1 MEEAWVG
8 QGRDIC
14 PFPLGEAKNMIR
26 QLRVRLVDYLL
37 SVQTEIILNTQ
48 KDNLQQNQNQ
58 NQNQESQVQ
67 VPVPRNEGPG
77 DLGVNIIDGDNGPTY
92 FGNAFGNNIMRF
104 DDEF

>member
-1 MEEAWVG
+1 M
-8 QGRDIC
+8 
-14 PFPLGEAKNMIR
+14 
-26 QLRVRLVDYLL
+26 RLVDYLL

-48 KDNLQQNQNQ
+48 KDNLQSNQ

-77 DLGVNIIDGDNGPTY
+77 DLGVNIIEGDNGPTY

-104 DDEF
+104 DDSYN